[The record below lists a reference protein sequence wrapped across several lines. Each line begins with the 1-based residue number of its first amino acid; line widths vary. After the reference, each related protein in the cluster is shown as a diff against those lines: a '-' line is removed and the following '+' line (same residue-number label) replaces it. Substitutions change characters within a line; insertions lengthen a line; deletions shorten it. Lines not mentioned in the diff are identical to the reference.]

1 MEQLTFTKTIK
12 TDDGNDLVLTRVTD
26 DAADA
31 NNLRT
36 QGWAEAKPEEAEEA
50 TPTLPALLQN
60 APYCK
65 HRPSH
70 TTIAHSRR

>member
-31 NNLRT
+31 NTLRT
-36 QGWAEAKPEEAEEA
+36 QGWAEAQPTETEDS
-50 TPTLPALLQN
+50 TPTLPAPPASTQRKN
-60 APYCK
+60 
-65 HRPSH
+65 
-70 TTIAHSRR
+70 

>member
-31 NNLRT
+31 NTLRA
-36 QGWAEAKPEEAEEA
+36 QGWAEAKPAETEDS
-50 TPTLPALLQN
+50 TPTLPAPPASTQ
-60 APYCK
+60 
-65 HRPSH
+65 
-70 TTIAHSRR
+70 RRDN